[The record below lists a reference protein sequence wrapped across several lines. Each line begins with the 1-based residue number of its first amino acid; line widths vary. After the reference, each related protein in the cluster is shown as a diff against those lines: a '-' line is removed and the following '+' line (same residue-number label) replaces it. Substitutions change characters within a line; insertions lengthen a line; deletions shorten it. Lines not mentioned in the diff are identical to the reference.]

1 MFEFEGFVIPP
12 ETYPIMLPY
21 TNGKQMSKADLQMK
35 QIVPWQ
41 NVQSWWKDIQD
52 ILGVK
57 KKEKKSSK
65 IAEWYYIAVNLFN
78 CAEIRIISY

>member
-35 QIVPWQ
+35 QIVP
-41 NVQSWWKDIQD
+41 
-52 ILGVK
+52 
-57 KKEKKSSK
+57 
-65 IAEWYYIAVNLFN
+65 
-78 CAEIRIISY
+78 